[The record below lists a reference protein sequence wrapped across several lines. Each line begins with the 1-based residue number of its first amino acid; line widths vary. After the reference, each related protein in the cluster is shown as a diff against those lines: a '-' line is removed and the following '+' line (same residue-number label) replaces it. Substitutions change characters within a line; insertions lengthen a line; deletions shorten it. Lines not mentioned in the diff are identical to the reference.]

1 MNTGTV
7 FTTYDY
13 FSLGIFITR
22 YIVEVVIVVL
32 SIVHLFNNAS
42 TTDAEQEPLIAS
54 NNNKASTRQY
64 GTTTATSSSANEQIL
79 QAIAKEPS
87 AFDDLLGKMKK
98 LLPYIWPH
106 HDFKLQSFVVLYFLL
121 MCCGFAVNLLAP
133 RQIGIIVDNLRT
145 GTFTWIPI
153 LAYIGLKFLQGGV
166 SGQYVK
172 CAKISSTDVLF
183 ISLDFFSLCKIIF
196 GSL

>member
-1 MNTGTV
+1 MTIQEKKWGLILYFVNAGTV

-42 TTDAEQEPLIAS
+42 TTDAEREPLITNNS
-54 NNNKASTRQY
+54 NNNNKASTRQY
-64 GTTTATSSSANEQIL
+64 GAATTTTTTSANEQIL

-106 HDFKLQSFVVLYFLL
+106 HDYKLQSFVVLYFLL

-145 GTFTWIPI
+145 GTFTWVPI

-166 SGQYVK
+166 S
-172 CAKISSTDVLF
+172 
-183 ISLDFFSLCKIIF
+183 
-196 GSL
+196 